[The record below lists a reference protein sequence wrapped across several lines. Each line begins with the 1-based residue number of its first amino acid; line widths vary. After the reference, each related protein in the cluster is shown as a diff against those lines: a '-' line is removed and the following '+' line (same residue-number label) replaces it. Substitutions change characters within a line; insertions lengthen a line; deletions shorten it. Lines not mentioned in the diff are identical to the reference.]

1 MEKYY
6 TYFRKIT
13 FGSDRP
19 IHYLFAYIHGPC
31 NHGLCI
37 IILIPAVEAA
47 KAIGDLLNVTNHV
60 LHLVHPRPVSWNRI
74 LGYFSKHLNI
84 PLVSYDEWFKDFEED
99 HYNLDMKA
107 ADPTAVKNIL
117 RENSALRL
125 FDIFKIATQF
135 LGDSYA
141 EPPCVPKLD
150 RTLAIRGSRS
160 LSDIGEIGDDNVKQ
174 WLKYWGQT
182 NFLSYES
189 VKE

>member
-1 MEKYY
+1 M
-6 TYFRKIT
+6 
-13 FGSDRP
+13 
-19 IHYLFAYIHGPC
+19 
-31 NHGLCI
+31 
-37 IILIPAVEAA
+37 IPAVEAA
-47 KAIGDLLNVTNHV
+47 KAIGDLLNVTGHV

-84 PLVSYDEWFKDFEED
+84 PLVSYDEWLKDFEED

-117 RENSALRL
+117 RENPALRL
-125 FDIFKIATQF
+125 LDIFKIATQF
-135 LGDSYA
+135 LGDSYV
-141 EPPCVPKLD
+141 ESPCVPKLD
-150 RTLAIRGSRS
+150 CTLAIRGSRS
-160 LSDIGEIGDDNVKQ
+160 LSNIGEIGDDNVKQ